1 ALVLCGTVLR
11 RRLLLV
17 VAGAA
22 GAASL
27 AWSIESGSA
36 YFSTVARA
44 WELALGAVLAIALP
58 TLPALAR
65 WVGLAAIGA
74 AAVGFS
80 SATPFPGY
88 AAILPAA
95 SAALVIAAGGRP
107 RLLSSAPLRY
117 VGDRSYALYL
127 WHWPVLAI
135 AMERA
140 GHELSL
146 G

>member
-1 ALVLCGTVLR
+1 YFTQNQPPSPLLHFWSLSVEEQFYLVWPTALALVLCGTVLR

-80 SATPFPGY
+80 SATPFPG
-88 AAILPAA
+88 
-95 SAALVIAAGGRP
+95 
-107 RLLSSAPLRY
+107 
-117 VGDRSYALYL
+117 
-127 WHWPVLAI
+127 
-135 AMERA
+135 
-140 GHELSL
+140 
-146 G
+146 